1 VTRIHQVLSGAGP
14 VDAVTSQAFA
24 YRRAFESW
32 GMAGGVFA
40 AAIEPA
46 LRGEVEP
53 VARLKAERGDLLV
66 FHYSAYAP
74 RLEPL
79 LGWPQR
85 KLLVY
90 HNVTP
95 AEWLWEHQP
104 HVATLCA
111 LGRDHLPRWARGVD
125 VAAAVSEFNASEL
138 RAAGASEV
146 CVVPI
151 LLDPARLGMARDG
164 SALSSAPGSA
174 LSSGGR
180 FAQSKG
186 GEFAQ
191 SSGFGVF
198 GARPSGGR
206 ILSVGRLA
214 PHKRPELVLRAFELY
229 RSACDP
235 AARLDMVGEA
245 LSPSYERWLRS
256 SAGAGVVIHGR
267 LDQGL
272 LNGLWR
278 DADVFLTL
286 SEHEGFCVPLLEAF
300 ASDTRAVARPVGG
313 MPEVGG
319 DAVLWVE
326 DRDLAVVAELVDLA
340 VRNAGLRSSLIAR
353 GRSRLADY
361 SAETVLGRLRSAVD
375 AALA

>member
-14 VDAVTSQAFA
+14 VDAVTTQASEYRAAFA
-24 YRRAFESW
+24 SW
-32 GMAGGVFA
+32 GMAGDIHA
-40 AAIEPA
+40 AHIEPA
-46 LRGEVEP
+46 VRAQVRPLAELRADP
-53 VARLKAERGDLLV
+53 GDLLL

-79 LGWPQR
+79 LEWPQR

-125 VAAAVSEFNASEL
+125 VAAAVSEYNAAEL
-138 RAAGASEV
+138 RSAGARNV
-146 CVVPI
+146 RLVPI
-151 LLDPARLGMARDG
+151 VLDPGRLAVAGNDASRDG
-164 SALSSAPGSA
+164 
-174 LSSGGR
+174 
-180 FAQSKG
+180 
-186 GEFAQ
+186 
-191 SSGFGVF
+191 
-198 GARPSGGR
+198 PSGAR

-214 PHKRPELVLRAFELY
+214 PHKRPELVLRAFDLY

-235 AARLDMVGEA
+235 GARLDVVGEA

-256 SAGAGVVIHGR
+256 LAGPGVVIHGR
-267 LDQGL
+267 LDQAL

-300 ASDTRAVARPVGG
+300 ASETPVVARPVGG

-326 DRDLAVVAELVDLA
+326 DGDLAVVAELVDLA
-340 VRNAGLRSSLIAR
+340 ARDVDLRSRLVAR

-361 SAETVLGRLRSAVD
+361 STEAVLGRLRSAVD
-375 AALA
+375 AALG